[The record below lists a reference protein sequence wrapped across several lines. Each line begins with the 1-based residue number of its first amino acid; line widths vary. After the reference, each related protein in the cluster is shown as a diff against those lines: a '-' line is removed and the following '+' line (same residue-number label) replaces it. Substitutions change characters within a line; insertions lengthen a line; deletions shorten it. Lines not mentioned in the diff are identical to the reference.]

1 MCGIG
6 GFSLVAGSSVD
17 VQGLAGSLLSGLERR
32 GAMAS
37 GFAWQSVDGSGYFK
51 APVAGSK
58 LSLKALPFDA
68 QSVILHTR
76 LATHGSVNDN
86 RNNHPVLSPDQSIA
100 LVHNGVIYNHD
111 VVREHLSAQ
120 LPAVDTAVIPA
131 IIEQHSGDVQRFDM
145 LDGDAAVAWLDSNEL
160 GVLRVA
166 RVSHSPLFIAQD
178 VAGSFFFASTE
189 DILRDALKSVGVIP
203 VFVSVVDERTLLEV
217 RSGVVSSLISLP
229 SLSPEFS
236 VVRSNVSSFRAMTAG
251 ASRESAFGVV
261 EDDYSA
267 FGLDADFEAWLRSF
281 YFVDGVYFDDR
292 GVFVGTRDS
301 LREEFDEWGW
311 GNWFEG

>member
-6 GFSLVAGSSVD
+6 GFSLVAGADVD
-17 VQGLAGSLLSGLERR
+17 VQRLAGLLLSGLERR
-32 GAMAS
+32 GSMAS

-58 LSLKALPFDA
+58 LSLKALPVDA

-76 LATHGSVNDN
+76 LATHGSVSDN

-120 LPAVDTAVIPA
+120 LPVVDTAVIPA
-131 IIEQHSGDVQRFDM
+131 LIEQHSGDVQRFDM

-166 RVSHSPLFIAQD
+166 RVSHSPLFVAQD

-189 DILRDALKSVGVIP
+189 DILRDALRLCGVVP

-217 RSGVVSSLISLP
+217 RLGVVSALVQLP
-229 SLSPEFS
+229 GLSPEFS
-236 VVRSNVSSFRAMTAG
+236 VERRNVSSYRALTAG
-251 ASRESAFGVV
+251 GSLGSAFGEV
-261 EDDYSA
+261 EDDYTA
-267 FGLDADFEAWLRSF
+267 FGLDADFEAWLGSF
-281 YFVDGVYFDDR
+281 YFVDGVYWDDR
-292 GVFVGTRDS
+292 GVFVGSRES
-301 LREEFDEWGW
+301 LREEFDDFGW
-311 GNWFEG
+311 GSWFEG